1 MSDKVVYYNPP
12 KARKLTSLYSH
23 VAKVKAGEL
32 AFLAGQVSDY
42 GGNFEAQFKAIL
54 NQIGDIL
61 EDLGT
66 DFNSVAK
73 FTTYIVGAE
82 NVNMFR
88 DVRDAVF
95 PDLFEGPLYPP
106 NTLLVVERLGDP
118 KWVIEVEAVVRMPD

>member
-1 MSDKVVYYNPP
+1 MSNGVTYYNPP
-12 KARKLTSLYSH
+12 KARELTSLYSH
-23 VAKVKAGEL
+23 VARVKAGEL
-32 AFLAGQVSDY
+32 AFIAGQIAPQ
-42 GGNFEAQFKAIL
+42 GGNFEAQFKATM

-66 DFNSVAK
+66 DFNAVAK
-73 FTTYIVGAE
+73 FTTYVVGAE

-118 KWVIEVEAVVRMPD
+118 AWLIEIEAVVRLPD

>member
-1 MSDKVVYYNPP
+1 MSNGVTYYNPP
-12 KARKLTSLYSH
+12 KARELKSLYSH
-23 VAKVKAGEL
+23 VARVKAGEL
-32 AFLAGQVSDY
+32 AFIAGQVAPQ
-42 GGNFEAQFKAIL
+42 GGTLEAQFKSIL

-66 DFNSVAK
+66 DFNAVAK

-106 NTLLVVERLGDP
+106 NTLLVVDRLGDNN
-118 KWVIEVEAVVRMPD
+118 WLIEVEAVVRLPD